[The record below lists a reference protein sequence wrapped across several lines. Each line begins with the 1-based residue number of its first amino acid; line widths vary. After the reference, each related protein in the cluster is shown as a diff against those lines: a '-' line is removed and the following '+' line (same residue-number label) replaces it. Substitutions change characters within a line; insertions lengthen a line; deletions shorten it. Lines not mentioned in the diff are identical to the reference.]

1 MPVVLQRA
9 RTIYQV
15 NLWEGFGGSE
25 VYTRFLSIALQ
36 SLGYRSVVFVSS
48 KARYWDDFDFGA
60 AQVVRLDGPEGI
72 FEYLPARNALVI
84 TNFPIGGDTGQ
95 RLKRDH
101 CVVTFAH
108 QPLYKK
114 DLRPYSGSAL
124 VVANSWHVLKSV
136 VWAGLPCYRQPLYGV
151 ADIDRLRTTRPPEP
165 IVARSSYAWDQRK
178 FRDLVYSCVEP
189 AIGPVRRQLFEPRQF
204 EKREGLSI
212 GIVSRIVTIKQF
224 PRLFEILAPAI
235 AQVPNV
241 WIEIFGSGGYA
252 SVRDLKQSLR
262 PIRDRVRFWGQQ
274 KDVRPVYANLDFLLA
289 GLPEREG
296 MGRNVIEAQLCGT
309 PVLAVNA
316 PPFTETVVH
325 GMTGYLF
332 TDPREDEGHDFSRL
346 LGHIV
351 QTGNHPDPL
360 EAPASLRRFTQP
372 TFNSCVERLLGV
384 ITERFGTEIGEAA
397 DEPALEIA
405 AGNARANSG
414 RGWGL
419 IPSLRRRIA

>member
-1 MPVVLQRA
+1 MLQRA

-36 SLGYRSVVFVSS
+36 SLGYRSVVFVST
-48 KARYWDDFDFGA
+48 KARHWNDLDFGA
-60 AQVVRLDGPEGI
+60 ARVIRLEKTEDI
-72 FEYLPARNALVI
+72 FSHLPGRDALII
-84 TNFPIGGDTGQ
+84 TNFPLGGAEGDK
-95 RLKRDH
+95 LKRDH

-114 DLRPYSGSAL
+114 DLRPYGGSAL
-124 VVANSWHVLKSV
+124 IVANSWHVLKSV

-151 ADIDRLRTTRPPEP
+151 ADIDRLKQTPPPET
-165 IVARSSYAWDQRK
+165 IVEHSSYAWDHRK
-178 FRDLVYSCVEP
+178 FRDLTYSWAEP
-189 AIGPVRRQLFEPRQF
+189 AVRLARKSMSAPRRF

-224 PRLFEILAPAI
+224 PLLFETLAPAI
-235 AQVPNV
+235 AKHPKV

-252 SVRDLKQSLR
+252 SVRDLKRSLH

-274 KDVRPVYANLDFLLA
+274 KDVRPVYAGLDFLLA

-332 TDPREDEGHDFSRL
+332 TDPREDAGRDFERL
-346 LGHIV
+346 LGRIV
-351 QTGNHPDPL
+351 ETGDRPNPY
-360 EAPASLRRFTQP
+360 EAPAALRRFTQP
-372 TFNSCVERLLGV
+372 TFNSSVERLLGV
-384 ITERFGTEIGEAA
+384 IAARFGDQYGAIPDEAFSDITAPTLLETE
-397 DEPALEIA
+397 
-405 AGNARANSG
+405 SG
-414 RGWGL
+414 R
-419 IPSLRRRIA
+419 SRSASRHAA